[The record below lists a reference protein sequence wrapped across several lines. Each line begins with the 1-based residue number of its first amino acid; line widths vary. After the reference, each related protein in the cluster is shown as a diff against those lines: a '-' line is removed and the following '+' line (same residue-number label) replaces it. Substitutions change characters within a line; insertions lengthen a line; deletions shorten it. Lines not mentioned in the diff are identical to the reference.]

1 MPQRAAWAFG
11 SSPGLPLAGNSG
23 RNAGLGSGVGIVL
36 TDGVA
41 GMTGEQ
47 EHNAG
52 PVPDA
57 LASTSR
63 DLGLE
68 LLGLRLNGAQLGA
81 MLGVSRQAV
90 SAAAK
95 RGTITAPG
103 PDGLFDARRA
113 VREWMANTDPARVR
127 ARAMKPGAEL
137 VAVLRARSQE
147 LASEAARL
155 RDALATEKERA
166 DHRERAAAIRAE
178 DEADRN
184 VTRFTR
190 ALASRFPEAAAAHAC
205 GRLLRWLDELVAVEF
220 YGQDLA
226 AYRAD
231 FPEDE
236 ESELDET
243 AA

>member
-1 MPQRAAWAFG
+1 MTER
-11 SSPGLPLAGNSG
+11 LENHSG
-23 RNAGLGSGVGIVL
+23 ARR
-36 TDGVA
+36 
-41 GMTGEQ
+41 
-47 EHNAG
+47 
-52 PVPDA
+52 DA

-63 DLGLE
+63 DLELE
-68 LLGLRLNGAQLGA
+68 LLGLRVNGAQLGL

-127 ARAMKPGAEL
+127 ARAMKPGAEM
-137 VAVLRARSQE
+137 AAELRARVQE
-147 LASEAARL
+147 LASEVARL

-184 VTRFTR
+184 VTRLTR
-190 ALASRFPEAAAAHAC
+190 ALASRFPEAAAAHAD

-236 ESELDET
+236 GAEGCES